1 MSINQVVVKRQTV
14 VQEILEEIKS
24 SILEGRLK
32 SSDKLPTEQELGE
45 RFLASRTAVREAIK
59 MLEAIG
65 LVEIKRGN
73 GTYITHNQASSIVQT
88 LSLGI
93 ILQHSTKN
101 QIYEFRKALEIGAL
115 EVIIDRC
122 TDEDVKRMEEAIEK
136 MESLL
141 QYEGD
146 SVESPGAA
154 HYDLLF
160 HHEYMQATHNPLLIA
175 LSEGAWEIFL
185 QSIKSSINTREDVIR
200 TLGNHRKILKSIK
213 DKDFKNAR
221 KAIIEAIN
229 DWREYSVI

>member
-1 MSINQVVVKRQTV
+1 MSINQVVAKRQTV

-32 SSDKLPTEQELGE
+32 SGDKLPTEQELGE

-73 GTYITHNQASSIVQT
+73 GTYITHNPASSTIQT

-146 SVESPGAA
+146 NVESPDAA

-175 LSEGAWEIFL
+175 LSEGAWEMFVR
-185 QSIKSSINTREDVIR
+185 SIKSSINTKEDVLR
-200 TLGNHRKILKSIK
+200 TVKNHRRILESIK
-213 DKDFKNAR
+213 EKNFEGAR
-221 KAIIEAIN
+221 EAILEALD
-229 DWREYSVI
+229 DWKKYSVI

>member
-1 MSINQVVVKRQTV
+1 MNISQVVARRQTV

-24 SILEGRLK
+24 AILEGKLK
-32 SSDKLPTEQELGE
+32 SGDKLPTEQELGE

-73 GTYITHNQASSIVQT
+73 GTYIAHNPTSSTIQT
-88 LSLGI
+88 LFLGI
-93 ILQHSTKN
+93 VLQHSTKN

-122 TDEDVKRMEEAIEK
+122 TDEDVKKMEVAIEK

-141 QYEGD
+141 ECEGD
-146 SVESPGAA
+146 NVENLDAA
-154 HYDLLF
+154 HCDLLF

-175 LSEGAWEIFL
+175 LSEGAWEVFFK
-185 QSIKSSINTREDVIR
+185 SIKSSISTKEDVLR
-200 TLGNHRKILKSIK
+200 TVGNHRRILKSIK
-213 DKDFKNAR
+213 RRDFEIAR
-221 KAIIEAIN
+221 KAIIEALN
-229 DWREYSVI
+229 DWEKYSVV